1 MAVLA
6 ATVAIV
12 GRPNVGKSTLFNRL
26 IGQSQALVDNQP
38 GVTRDIREGLLS
50 TPGGDVRLLDTAG
63 LEDYLGDDLAH
74 SISDLTWRA
83 IEAADVHVF
92 VIDARQGVLPADF
105 QFARRVRTLDKRII
119 LVANKME
126 RGQIEVGYSESFML
140 GFGEPVCTSAE
151 HRIGI
156 ESLRRAIGRM
166 VLELEDI
173 QPPAESA
180 PGDKPEDRKE
190 TGERAIRIAI
200 VGRPNAGKSSLINRI
215 LDQDRLLIGP
225 SPGVTR
231 DAISVPADWL
241 GRQVELFDTA
251 GMRRKSKITERLEK
265 LSVSD
270 GLRAV
275 RFAEVVIVL
284 LDAQIPF
291 EAQDLRLAALAAQEG
306 RAVVVALNKWDL
318 IENKQEC
325 YNELAADF
333 RKALPQI
340 QGGQL
345 IAVSAKTGKGLADL
359 HRQVFALYE
368 IWNSRVPTGPL
379 NRWLSTMIEA
389 HPPPAHRSKRLRL
402 RYMTQVNTRPPSFV
416 LMCSRPGKLPRSYSR
431 YLVNGLRNQFG
442 LAGTPIR
449 IVLRSHGDRNPYV

>member
-1 MAVLA
+1 MAELA

-26 IGQSQALVDNQP
+26 IGQSKALVDNQP
-38 GVTRDIREGLLS
+38 GVTRDVRKGQLA
-50 TPGGDVRLLDTAG
+50 TPHGDVRLLDTAG
-63 LEDYLGDDLAH
+63 LENYLGDDLAH

-83 IEAADVHVF
+83 IKAADIHVF

-105 QFARRVRTLDKRII
+105 QFARRVRTLNKRIV

-126 RGQIEVGYSESFML
+126 RGQTEVGYSESFML

-156 ESLRRAIGRM
+156 ESLRRAIGQIAH
-166 VLELEDI
+166 ELEAVEPI
-173 QPPAESA
+173 AGSE
-180 PGDKPEDRKE
+180 PGHKLDDKEE
-190 TGERAIRIAI
+190 CEQRAVRIAI

-215 LDQDRLLIGP
+215 LDRNRLLIGP

-231 DAISVPADWL
+231 DAISVPTSWL
-241 GRQVELFDTA
+241 GNSVELFDTA

-284 LDAQIPF
+284 LDAQNPF

-318 IENKQEC
+318 VENKQAC
-325 YNELAADF
+325 YAELAADF
-333 RKALPQI
+333 RSALPQI
-340 QGGQL
+340 RGSRL

-368 IWNSRVPTGPL
+368 IWNSRVSTGPL
-379 NRWLSTMIEA
+379 NRWLSSMIEA
-389 HPPPAHRSKRLRL
+389 HPPPAYRSRRLRL
-402 RYMTQVNTRPPSFV
+402 RYITQVNTRPPSFV
-416 LMCSRPGKLPRSYSR
+416 LMCSRPGKLPRSYTR
-431 YLVNGLRNQFG
+431 YLVNGLRTHFG